1 MKRALPARPRNARAI
16 RIAIAMS
23 AIAVHCVSCVGP
35 SSLPPRT
42 VSLRMAGSPAKATVT
57 IDDQLVGEL
66 AYVADRGVA
75 LPPGVHHVTVSAPG
89 YFPLDREIDAK
100 VTDVS
105 GRPAPIRL
113 DVKLVPI
120 PD

>member
-1 MKRALPARPRNARAI
+1 MSAAKMGARMRVRVRAMT
-16 RIAIAMS
+16 IAVAMS
-23 AIAVHCVSCVGP
+23 GGALLGVSCAGP
-35 SSLPPRT
+35 SSVPPRT

-66 AYVADRGVA
+66 AYVANRGVA

-100 VTDVS
+100 IS
-105 GRPAPIRL
+105 ERPAPLRL

>member
-1 MKRALPARPRNARAI
+1 
-16 RIAIAMS
+16 
-23 AIAVHCVSCVGP
+23 
-35 SSLPPRT
+35 
-42 VSLRMAGSPAKATVT
+42 MAGSPARATVT

-100 VTDVS
+100 VANAS
-105 GRPAPIRL
+105 GRPAPLRL